1 MSMTVTLIPIV
12 IALGSTLSTAS
23 LAAVCSNRR
32 KSLSEVATG
41 FADRDLLVKTLED
54 HGMKVVETGSDHLVV
69 MTDEGEIHYS
79 REDSKAP
86 FMMSIKGIRD
96 MDRLIADLKEF
107 EEEYGRNVQAYTYH
121 KILQAMEEHGLS
133 LKEEEVL
140 EDDSILLTLRI

>member
-1 MSMTVTLIPIV
+1 MSMTVTLIPVV
-12 IALGSTLSTAS
+12 IALGSTLSAGS
-23 LAAVCSNRR
+23 LAAVCTDRR
-32 KSLSEVATG
+32 KSISGAATG
-41 FADRDLLVKTLED
+41 FTDRELLVKTLLE
-54 HGMKVVETGSDHLVV
+54 HGMKVAEADDDHLVV